1 MMRID
6 EISSEE
12 LADMAKR
19 GILQELAETQ
29 QDLINILERKTELL
43 ESEMR
48 IRIKLNKILR

>member
-48 IRIKLNKILR
+48 IKIKLNKILR